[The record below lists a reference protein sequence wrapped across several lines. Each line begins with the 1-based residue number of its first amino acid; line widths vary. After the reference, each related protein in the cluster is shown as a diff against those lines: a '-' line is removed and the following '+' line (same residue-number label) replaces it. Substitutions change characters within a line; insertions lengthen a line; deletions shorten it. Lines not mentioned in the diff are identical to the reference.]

1 MVEFLASKFMIFGE
15 MCASNSSQG
24 IYLINLTMG
33 VAKISLTVL
42 EISVA
47 LEIKSISYLLKHS
60 IWGGFI
66 SGQKM
71 TLCPTVT

>member
-1 MVEFLASKFMIFGE
+1 MVESLASKFMIFGE
-15 MCASNSSQG
+15 MCASNSSHG

-47 LEIKSISYLLKHS
+47 LEIKSISYS
-60 IWGGFI
+60 
-66 SGQKM
+66 
-71 TLCPTVT
+71 